1 MGRARTGGW
10 LGVVIIA
17 VAVTGGGGDAESAED
32 VVSCFEDAELTEVED
47 GEVSDAE
54 DIGALEEAAEEEAD
68 GFVSALD
75 SEGRDV
81 FVLLYDSEEAQS
93 DVAGERDVG
102 LRDDKLLIYSAGRS
116 APRTAPLSRSAS
128 SRRSEA
134 AVGRG
139 RAVALPIALEG

>member
-1 MGRARTGGW
+1 MIRERARAGGW
-10 LGVVIIA
+10 LGVIIIA
-17 VAVTGGGGDAESAED
+17 G
-32 VVSCFEDAELTEVED
+32 
-47 GEVSDAE
+47 
-54 DIGALEEAAEEEAD
+54 EEAD

-81 FVLLYDSEEAQS
+81 FVLLYDSEEDAEAAQS
-93 DVAGERDVG
+93 DVAGEREVG